1 MAKSNKRN
9 ELVFLEDV
17 LDCIDKIE
25 EYMEGTTEK
34 EFEGN
39 SQKQDAVIR
48 RIEIIGEAV
57 KNISSETRAR
67 FPEIQWREIAGM
79 RDVVIHQYFGITIGM
94 VWRVATTRSDQ
105 VSYQTGRNIWFCYKR
120 QLEP

>member
-9 ELVFLEDV
+9 ELVYLEDV

-34 EFEGN
+34 EFESN

-94 VWRVATTRSDQ
+94 VWRVATSDLQ
-105 VSYQTGRNIWFCYKR
+105 VLKFKVREVIRFLSEN
-120 QLEP
+120 